1 MSNEH
6 TLKDLLPLLELDD
19 FISFDLETT
28 GLNPDKDKITEIAA
42 CRFINGE
49 FTEEFTTLINP
60 GIPIPK
66 NITALTGITNKMVEN
81 APSINDALPDFMK
94 FIGST
99 PLVAQ
104 NINFDYNF
112 INKNLQGS
120 NSQFSEI
127 PLYDTLSLARGFIY
141 FYNSFSLG
149 SLCDYYGI
157 KIENAHRASA
167 DALCTGKLF
176 VYLLQEALSKPLTLI
191 QRIENLFS
199 NSEVYNSKLF
209 TNIIKASVRLNS
221 IDGLMSS
228 PVEHNISDNT
238 FEFTG
243 SSNIAIPESPKEW
256 FAEGGAVSV
265 NWSGYEKRSSQTELI
280 NDTYEAF
287 TEGQILAAEA
297 GTGLGKS
304 LAYLA
309 SGFLAAKQ
317 KQTALV
323 VSTYTKNL
331 QNQLFT
337 GDIPKLSKAIDQNL
351 SAVIYKGRYN
361 YICRTRLERLL
372 ANHNHLMKPHE
383 YENLLPLMVW
393 EWETKSGDINECNG
407 FQLNRQKRIWSLVRS
422 ERGYCSSKR
431 CKKYDGCFLGK
442 VRVKVDGADIII
454 INHSLFANELM
465 RDNSCLPSDFIYV
478 IDEAHHFATVT
489 RDQLVTQIGSKS
501 FDDVF
506 NIFNKG
512 KDNWKKNAL
521 KKFPEIFKLYNSLTT
536 DSKIIQKEIQA
547 FFNSYYDNKRDE
559 INRSD
564 YHINKLLYRN
574 SQEEF
579 IDTEPTP
586 WEVLT
591 ELNRFAKDIQ
601 KFNALLQENK
611 EDIPG
616 SISIEFT
623 AIDSILKE
631 GLESFSAALD
641 IQSELVQWSSF
652 IQSDY
657 QNLTTLNSAP
667 LKVSSFINDNLLS
680 KYPGGV
686 FCSATLMVNDD
697 FRYFSEKVGLDLAVI
712 NHHVKEKIYH
722 SPFHYNDQVKLFVFK
737 GSINVNDPLFMNEI
751 GSQIERIFTSLKR
764 RMLVLCT
771 SFKQTLAIK
780 QYLEP
785 KLKGSDY
792 KVFAQAPGLSRNVL
806 VRSYLEHSHS
816 ILIGTSSFWEGV
828 DFPGD
833 KVEILYIVKTP
844 FDNPFDPLIQAQIED
859 YKQRGDDAFL
869 QYQVP
874 EAAMRFR
881 QGFGRLIRNMNDTGI
896 CIVGDTRLYKRGY
909 GQTILGSLPV
919 DPIPYYTVDSLLLES
934 QKFF

>member
-66 NITALTGITNKMVEN
+66 NITALTGITNKMVED

-120 NSQFSEI
+120 NSPFSEI

-256 FAEGGAVSV
+256 LAEGGAVSV

>member
-6 TLKDLLPLLELDD
+6 TLKDLLPLLELDE

-66 NITALTGITNKMVEN
+66 NITALTGITNKMVED

-120 NSQFSEI
+120 NSPFSEI

-209 TNIIKASVRLNS
+209 TNIIKASVRFNS

-521 KKFPEIFKLYNSLTT
+521 KKIPEIFKLYNSLTT

-574 SQEEF
+574 SQKEF

>member
-66 NITALTGITNKMVEN
+66 NITALTGITNKMVED

-120 NSQFSEI
+120 NSPFSEI

-243 SSNIAIPESPKEW
+243 SSNITIPESPKEW

>member
-6 TLKDLLPLLELDD
+6 TLKDLLPLLELDE

-66 NITALTGITNKMVEN
+66 NITALTGITNKMVED

-120 NSQFSEI
+120 NSPFSEI

-454 INHSLFANELM
+454 INHSLFANELI

-780 QYLEP
+780 QYLES

-806 VRSYLEHSHS
+806 VKSYLEHSHS

-844 FDNPFDPLIQAQIED
+844 FDNPFDPLIHAQIED

>member
-6 TLKDLLPLLELDD
+6 TLKDLLPLLELDE

-66 NITALTGITNKMVEN
+66 NITALTGITNKMVEA

-120 NSQFSEI
+120 NSPFSEI

-806 VRSYLEHSHS
+806 VKSYLEHSHS

>member
-1 MSNEH
+1 MSNER
-6 TLKDLLPLLELDD
+6 TLKDLLPLLELDE

-66 NITALTGITNKMVEN
+66 NITALTGITNKMVED

-120 NSQFSEI
+120 NSPFSEI

-199 NSEVYNSKLF
+199 NSKVYNSKLF
-209 TNIIKASVRLNS
+209 TNIIKTSVRLNS

-228 PVEHNISDNT
+228 PIDHNILDNT

-243 SSNIAIPESPKEW
+243 SGNVAIPESPKEW
-256 FAEGGAVSV
+256 ITDGGAISV

-361 YICRTRLERLL
+361 YICRTRFERLL

-859 YKQRGDDAFL
+859 YRQRGDDAFL

>member
-66 NITALTGITNKMVEN
+66 NITALTGITNKMVED

-120 NSQFSEI
+120 NSPFSEI

-869 QYQVP
+869 KYQVP